1 VAPRSASVHAIV
13 GPESLLAE
21 EALEAILKGAIGAD
35 RESGLQVFR
44 GEETTWSRLVDN
56 VGMGSLFAERR
67 AVVVRNADALK
78 GDGEEVTAY
87 LEDPTP
93 GVTLVLL
100 AAKPDKRTR
109 VWKCLLEK
117 AMVTPA
123 DPPKGRAL
131 RGFVEDRLRQRKLR
145 LSEAGAFEL
154 ISRVGQDLRRLM
166 GEIDKLEAFAAG
178 GSKATLSAEDVAA
191 VMGRGMAQPLYKLA
205 DAFAARR
212 GLLAWELMSGLLEE
226 GEAAQRILATLHRS
240 LRQVRGAKALQQR
253 RASREEVIKRLQ
265 LLPFK
270 AGDVLQAASR
280 WSEPDLA
287 RALRALGQAD
297 RRMKTGLAA
306 EVALGA
312 AVVEACGAR
321 PEAARGES
329 GSRPWPRA
337 GR

>member
-1 VAPRSASVHAIV
+1 
-13 GPESLLAE
+13 
-21 EALEAILKGAIGAD
+21 
-35 RESGLQVFR
+35 
-44 GEETTWSRLVDN
+44 
-56 VGMGSLFAERR
+56 
-67 AVVVRNADALK
+67 
-78 GDGEEVTAY
+78 
-87 LEDPTP
+87 
-93 GVTLVLL
+93 VTLVLL

-109 VWKCLLEK
+109 VWKRVLEK
-117 AMVTPA
+117 AVVTPA

-145 LSEAGAFEL
+145 LSEEGAFEL

-205 DAFAARR
+205 DAFAARKR
-212 GLLAWELMSGLLEE
+212 LLAWELMSGLLEE

-253 RASREEVIKRLQ
+253 RASREELIKRLQ

-270 AGDVLQAASR
+270 AVDVLQAASR

-297 RRMKTGLAA
+297 RRMKTGVAA

-312 AVVEACGAR
+312 AVVEACGAG

-329 GSRPWPRA
+329 GSRPSPRA